1 MSLSTL
7 PGVEAVA
14 ARLIAANQRL
24 GVISKEQ
31 ETAAADALAA
41 RRKAREN

>member
-1 MSLSTL
+1 LQ
-7 PGVEAVA
+7 GVKAVA

-31 ETAAADALAA
+31 ERAAADALAA
-41 RRKAREN
+41 RRKGRED